1 MLFILLTR
9 NKKVIFNSIWNAEK
23 TSPPLR
29 KVNIVLMHFWS
40 KEERMYK
47 FLLIFLPVQ
56 KLPLFSRVVFSNL
69 FRKNIDDT
77 LYSFGGNK
85 LKSSRC
91 E

>member
-9 NKKVIFNSIWNAEK
+9 NKKVTFNSIWNAEK

-29 KVNIVLMHFWS
+29 KVNIVFMHFWS

-47 FLLIFLPVQ
+47 FVLIFLPKQ
-56 KLPLFSRVVFSNL
+56 KLPLFYRVVFSNL
-69 FRKNIDDT
+69 FSKNIDDT

-85 LKSSRC
+85 LESSRC